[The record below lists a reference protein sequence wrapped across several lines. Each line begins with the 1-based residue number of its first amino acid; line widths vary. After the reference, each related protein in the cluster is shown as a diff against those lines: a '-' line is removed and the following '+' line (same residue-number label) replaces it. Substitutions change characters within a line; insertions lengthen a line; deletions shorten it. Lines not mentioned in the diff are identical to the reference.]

1 MEKINRPDRRSI
13 RLKDYDYSQPG
24 EYFITICTRNH
35 ECTLGE
41 IINGE
46 MQLNEIGKIIEEEW
60 LRTENIRPD
69 VQLDSYVI
77 MPNHVH
83 GIIILNEGRGTFK
96 SDIPVGAN
104 CHSPYEQLRNNLL
117 NNGAYIDTPL
127 QNTFRSPSNTI
138 GAIVRGLKSTTTK
151 RINEISGTPGIQFW
165 QRNYYE
171 HVIRNDRELDIIRD
185 YIHNNITKWAFDS
198 SREILDDFA
207 NL

>member
-1 MEKINRPDRRSI
+1 MEKINRPNRKSV

-24 EYFITICTRNH
+24 EYFITICTHNH

-46 MQLNEIGKIIEEEW
+46 MHLNEIGKIIEEEW
-60 LRTENIRPD
+60 LRTEIIRPD
-69 VQLDSYVI
+69 VQLDEYVI
-77 MPNHVH
+77 LLHALRVAVIGLRLPNHVH

-104 CHSPYEQLRNNLL
+104 CHSP
-117 NNGAYIDTPL
+117 
-127 QNTFRSPSNTI
+127 SNTI

-151 RINEISGTPGIQFW
+151 RINEIRGTPGIQFW

-171 HVIRNDRELDIIRD
+171 HIIRNDRELDIIRD
-185 YIHNNITKWAFDS
+185 YIFNNIVNWALEKDNPDN
-198 SREILDDFA
+198 IPLW
-207 NL
+207 